1 MKKLYFLFII
11 FQSFCA
17 SSQSPT
23 SIVYNSD
30 ETTFHLFD
38 TIVYVRSNMSVLNG
52 TIVKF
57 DSEKKKMLECRYV
70 NGVKDG
76 EIKVWCANGN
86 LVLSA
91 NYKNGVPEGLFQWW
105 YSNGKKK
112 ARCNYKKGLL
122 DGKAEAWYNT
132 FEQLMYEENY
142 IEGKMIGNQRYYSEE
157 GVFLGGGNLIDGN
170 GLLEYYYNSK
180 LKHILAT
187 YKNGE
192 LNGEVKYFTEHGEL
206 SELNNFRDG
215 IRDGK
220 QIEYNNGIVIREVNY
235 LNDKRNGI
243 EKIVFNDNTYAVY
256 SWKEGEIE
264 EVQYFD
270 ENNKSIARPQDFRR
284 LDFSVLS
291 DPGIFDIEDH
301 RNLLRLGMEIP
312 GFWCSEIGIEDQLL
326 EQIFDSYDDIRF
338 CTFE

>member
-86 LVLSA
+86 LVLTA

-112 ARCNYKKGLL
+112 ARCNYKNGLL

-142 IEGKMIGNQRYYSEE
+142 IEGKMIGNQRYYTEQGE
-157 GVFLGGGNLIDGN
+157 FLGGGNLVDGN
-170 GLLEYYYNSK
+170 GYLELNDST
-180 LKHILAT
+180 ILAK
-187 YKNGE
+187 YYHGK
-192 LNGEVKYFTEHGEL
+192 LNGEVKYFTEIGEL
-206 SELNNFRDG
+206 SKLDNFKDG

-220 QIEYNNGIVIREVNY
+220 HFDYDKGALIREVNY
-235 LNDKRNGI
+235 LQGKKNGI
-243 EKIVFNDNTYAVY
+243 EKKEINNIRVEDT
-256 SWKEGEIE
+256 WKEGLLTETK
-264 EVQYFD
+264 YFD
-270 ENNKSIARPQDFRR
+270 ENNKSIPRPPDLG
-284 LDFSVLS
+284 LDFWVL
-291 DPGIFDIEDH
+291 DDIEINDENH
-301 RNLLRLGMEIP
+301 MNLLHLGMEIP
-312 GFWCSEIGIEDQLL
+312 GFWCSEIAIEDQLL
-326 EQIFDSYDDIRF
+326 ELIFDSYGDIRF